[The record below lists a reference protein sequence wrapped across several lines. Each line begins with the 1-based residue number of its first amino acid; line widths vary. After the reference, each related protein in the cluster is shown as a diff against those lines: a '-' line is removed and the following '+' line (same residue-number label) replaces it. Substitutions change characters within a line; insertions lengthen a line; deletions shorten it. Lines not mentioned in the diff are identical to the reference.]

1 MDFSSFPRL
10 VAAFG
15 CLGLLITIGTA
26 AAAAPPDPRPLNAD
40 ADSDTANRADDPE
53 LLDRL
58 HTSVAEAVRRLAAG
72 DAGPATQAAQGRVVE
87 TLEILR
93 EAARRREAG
102 ASSSGSGGGT
112 AAGSNS
118 ASRPATAETAADRG
132 MPKPTAPQ
140 TDAGNASG
148 AWGRLP
154 AREQAATLQL
164 LRERGFPARY
174 RSLLDRYY
182 RSLPRA
188 TSQTK
193 PEQTKPEG
201 TESP

>member
-1 MDFSSFPRL
+1 M
-10 VAAFG
+10 VAALR
-15 CLGLLITIGTA
+15 CLGLLITIGLLA
-26 AAAAPPDPRPLNAD
+26 GAAPAEKRPGGD
-40 ADSDTANRADDPE
+40 SADSDTAHRDSDPE
-53 LLDRL
+53 VLERL
-58 HTSVAEAVRRLAAG
+58 HTSLAEAVRRLAAG
-72 DAGPATQAAQGRVVE
+72 DAGPTTQAAQGRVVE

-102 ASSSGSGGGT
+102 AASSGGGGGT
-112 AAGSNS
+112 AAGSNT
-118 ASRPATAETAADRG
+118 ASRPETAAAAADRG
-132 MPKPTAPQ
+132 MPKPTSPQADAP
-140 TDAGNASG
+140 DVSG

-193 PEQTKPEG
+193 SEEAKPEG